1 MNVFRVSSI
10 ESKSGHPMAAALV
23 DYAQSNSVEP
33 KPDRV
38 EQFQNFTGEGIYGR
52 IDGME
57 IYVGNRKIS
66 SRAGCTTGKRL
77 IFFLFVLIII
87 AKIEHADY
95 NRDVK
100 TFSDL
105 F

>member
-1 MNVFRVSSI
+1 
-10 ESKSGHPMAAALV
+10 MAAALV

-33 KPDRV
+33 RPDRV
-38 EQFQNFTGEGIYGR
+38 EQFQIFPGEGIHGR

-77 IFFLFVLIII
+77 NLLFLLIII
-87 AKIEHADY
+87 IEIEHTDCS
-95 NRDVK
+95 REMKPFK
-100 TFSDL
+100 TME
-105 F
+105 